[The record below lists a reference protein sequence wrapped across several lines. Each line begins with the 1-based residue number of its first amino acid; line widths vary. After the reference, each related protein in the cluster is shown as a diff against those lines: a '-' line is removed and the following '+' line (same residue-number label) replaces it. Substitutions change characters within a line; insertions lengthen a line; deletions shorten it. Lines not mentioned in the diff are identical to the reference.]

1 MKLFYTQNIFYK
13 IIFLLIYFPQLILS
27 QNLDNR
33 IILFERKT
41 LEGIRQIYFA
51 DNSIKF
57 KVDNLVVLSVPVNE
71 MNFNLINS
79 IDGHAFGVINYFYG
93 KKSEKTILEIY
104 LIDDTFKI
112 TFYKKLSFNYEEPLP
127 KFLQLSDTE
136 LILLIPATGILKIF
150 NLNSERE
157 FQLLKDEENEFFQE
171 RIGHL
176 LFHEGQLI
184 VTLSQIKKGG
194 DLSSVIFTIDLRNLE
209 LNRLSTGID
218 IIYKTFKVDDKIYF
232 TGLDTE
238 PFFQSGF
245 YSLELNKNNFSESVV
260 SKISDVLIDGK
271 IKGTEDTFFSRE
283 CFFKLNKEQLT
294 KLDLC
299 FENENIIDALML
311 DNKFYILTRKELT
324 TNFYE
329 VNSNFKIIEKKSI
342 ERFLSNPELFI
353 YPQKAIMI
361 RDKNKI
367 ILEKNISEE

>member
-1 MKLFYTQNIFYK
+1 MKLVYTQNIFYK
-13 IIFLLIYFPQLILS
+13 FIFLLIYFPQLILS

-41 LEGIRQIYFA
+41 PESSQQIYYS

-57 KVDNLVVLSVPVNE
+57 KIDNSVVLSVPVNE

-79 IDGHAFGVINYFYG
+79 IDGHAFGVVNYFYG
-93 KKSEKTILEIY
+93 KKSEKTVLEIY

-136 LILLIPATGILKIF
+136 LILLIPATGNLKIF

-171 RIGHL
+171 RIGTL

-184 VTLSQIKKGG
+184 ITLSQIKKGD
-194 DLSSVIFTIDLRNLE
+194 DLSSVIFSIDLRNLE
-209 LNRLSTGID
+209 LNRLDTEID
-218 IIYKTFKVDDKIYF
+218 IIYKIFEVNDRIYF
-232 TGLDTE
+232 TGLDVE

-245 YSLELNKNNFSESVV
+245 YSLGLNKNNFSKSVV
-260 SKISDVLIDGK
+260 SKISNVLIDGK
-271 IKGTEDTFFSRE
+271 IKGTEDIFFSRE
-283 CFFKLNKEQLT
+283 CFFKLNNNQLQ

-299 FENENIIDALML
+299 FENENIIDALMSG
-311 DNKFYILTRKELT
+311 NKFYILTRKELT

-342 ERFLSNPELFI
+342 ERFLSNPELI
-353 YPQKAIMI
+353 VYSPKAIMI